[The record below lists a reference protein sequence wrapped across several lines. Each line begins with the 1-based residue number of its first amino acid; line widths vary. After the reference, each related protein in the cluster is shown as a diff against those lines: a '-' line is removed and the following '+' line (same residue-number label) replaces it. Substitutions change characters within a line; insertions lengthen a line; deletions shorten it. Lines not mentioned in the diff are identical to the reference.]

1 MSSLDAILAASD
13 SDDDTTIGDIRLEDI
28 LNDEDDDSQDDEP
41 ETNVE
46 SNPDPS
52 NPITTLTP
60 TATPSTTAPTT
71 PNEPLP
77 TNGTDSDSDSNSLTL
92 EDILANDDD
101 DDDDDD
107 DELSETEEPPNQNRP
122 SPPVQPTNPNPP
134 PRQEHGTPSTNQ
146 PGNPFLPPPLQTHP
160 TSTTNIAS
168 PLAFAAATPPMT
180 ATQNT
185 QNTTSTN
192 TTTNNTTTTAAA
204 ATITTNKP
212 HTHRRSSLSS
222 TSSRLLLRAETKMKT
237 SLHSTEGTEQHVLSP
252 LAVKRRYL
260 QRKQTSGGGTGD
272 AARGSVGVVA
282 TNKLDKIST
291 QLAKNAQYKQHGPGL
306 PTTISVHSKFIAIGT
321 SHGVILVFDHFQEV
335 RVVLGSKDGKQGTYG
350 AVTALDMSPTQGNPK
365 KCSNKRLLLWVVVGV
380 VVGVVVVGG
389 VCDVCGVACGDFCC

>member
-46 SNPDPS
+46 SNPS

-101 DDDDDD
+101 DDDDD
-107 DELSETEEPPNQNRP
+107 ELSETEEPPNQNRP
-122 SPPVQPTNPNPP
+122 PPPVQPTNPNPP
-134 PRQEHGTPSTNQ
+134 PRQEHGTPSANQ
-146 PGNPFLPPPLQTHP
+146 PGNPFSPPSLQTHS
-160 TSTTNIAS
+160 TSTTNTAS

-192 TTTNNTTTTAAA
+192 TTTNNNNTTTAA
-204 ATITTNKP
+204 TTTTNNKP
-212 HTHRRSSLSS
+212 PTHRRSSLSS

-389 VCDVCGVACGDFCC
+389 VCDVCGVACGDLCC